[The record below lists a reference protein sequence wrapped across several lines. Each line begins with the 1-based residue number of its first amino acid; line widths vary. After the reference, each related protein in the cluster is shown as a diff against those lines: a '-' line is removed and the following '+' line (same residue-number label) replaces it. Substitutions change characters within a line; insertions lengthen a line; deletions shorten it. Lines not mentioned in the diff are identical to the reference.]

1 MGASAPSNREDD
13 LAQIRE
19 GFLSLLRLS
28 LKSAILSSNFDA
40 ASALKAYRLSLPA
53 LVVITF
59 GVLLP
64 FLVIGDFSLRETV
77 PDGPHT
83 LANFRR
89 IVSDPYL
96 LSTTLTTVSL
106 AGTVTLACLIFGYPL
121 AVFLARS
128 NSALKPVLL
137 FSLVAPLLVSI
148 VLRTIGWTILL
159 GNVGL
164 VNNILLSFG
173 LIDSPLRLLGNFW
186 SVTLA
191 MTHVLLPFMVLSV
204 SAVLAKLDPS
214 IEEAAKM
221 LGAGRFHVFWNVTF
235 PLSLSGVAAG
245 SVIVFCLTLG
255 SYVTPAWLG
264 RGQVQVLPITVYQ
277 QMVIYIDW
285 PNGTAAAL
293 LLAGIALFASLVAS
307 IWLKRGDQ

>member
-1 MGASAPSNREDD
+1 M
-13 LAQIRE
+13 
-19 GFLSLLRLS
+19 
-28 LKSAILSSNFDA
+28 
-40 ASALKAYRLSLPA
+40 
-53 LVVITF
+53 ITF

-64 FLVIGDFSLRETV
+64 FLLIFDFSLRETV

-96 LSTTLTTVSL
+96 LSATLTTISL

-121 AVFLARS
+121 AAFLARS
-128 NSALKPVLL
+128 NSALKSVLY

-164 VNNILLSFG
+164 VNNILLAFG

-221 LGAGRFHVFWNVTF
+221 LGAGRFQVFLNVTF
-235 PLSLSGVAAG
+235 PLSLSGVAVG

-293 LLAGIALFASLVAS
+293 LLAGIALLASLVAS
-307 IWLKRGDQ
+307 TWLKRGDQ